1 MGKLT
6 RLMTFGKA
14 FGALSLAF
22 VLISGV
28 VFAQDSP
35 KQNQDDVIR
44 VETNLI
50 PFDVTVTD
58 AGGKFVRGLKAADFK
73 LYEDGKERKI
83 DFFEETEKRQGKRPL
98 AVVFLLDISGSVTP
112 EEISKL
118 REAMQVFL
126 DNLADYE
133 SVFAIQ
139 AFGMNVKTLQ
149 GFTNKPD
156 RLEGTF
162 QKLLREP
169 NGLST
174 HTYDALDD
182 AVRLLARKAPKIRQ
196 NQLVKR
202 AVIVVT
208 DGFPVGDVV
217 SPKTV
222 IERANQAET
231 SIYTVIL
238 PSYSKLLSQK
248 NGKPLPTPLDISGVT
263 EKTGGAS
270 LYANEKSFAPI
281 FRALAADIQASYVL
295 AFYPAENEQNDTKF
309 RTVRIETKEGF
320 SVRQN
325 RNGYQLP
332 KQ

>member
-1 MGKLT
+1 MEKLSQFIW
-6 RLMTFGKA
+6 LKKA
-14 FGALSLAF
+14 LVLLAVTLFLSVSLA
-22 VLISGV
+22 L
-28 VFAQDSP
+28 AQDSP
-35 KQNQDDVIR
+35 KQDDVIR

-58 AGGKFVRGLKAADFK
+58 ASGKFVRGLKAADFK
-73 LYEDGKERKI
+73 IYEDGTERKI

-112 EEISKL
+112 EEIGKL
-118 REAMQVFL
+118 REAMRVFL
-126 DNLADYE
+126 GNLADYE

-139 AFGMNVKTLQ
+139 SFGMNVKTLQ

-162 QKLLREP
+162 DKLLREP

-182 AVRLLARKAPKIRQ
+182 AVRLLARKAPKTRE

-202 AVIVVT
+202 AIVLVT

-248 NGKPLPTPLDISGVT
+248 SGKPLPTPLDISGVT

-270 LYANEKSFAPI
+270 IYANESSFAPM

-295 AFYPAENEQNDTKF
+295 AFYPNENDKNGGKF
-309 RTVRIETKEGF
+309 RNIRIETKEGF

-325 RNGYQLP
+325 RNGYQSP